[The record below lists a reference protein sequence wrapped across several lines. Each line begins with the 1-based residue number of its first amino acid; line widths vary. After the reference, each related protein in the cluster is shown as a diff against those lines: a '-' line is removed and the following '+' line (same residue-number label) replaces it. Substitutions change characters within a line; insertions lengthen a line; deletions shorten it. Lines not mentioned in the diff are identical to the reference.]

1 MENKSKIKEV
11 FGQLS
16 VFAKYLVVGLLT
28 AYLLLL
34 LADLLFLKIIYER
47 VYQLVYNT
55 GGVSNAYLIKALT
68 MAVTLVAYLVIPT
81 IVWNFMILKK
91 KRFASF
97 LALTYCCGMMGLFI
111 LSRPAP
117 NQLFN
122 ILTGEPLYRY
132 YRDPDDGHIELFPA
146 DTLKH
151 PRLGVPLG
159 KLTPEVALEIEK
171 RAKAE
176 KKAKAE
182 AEAKQREEMIRRQK
196 EEEERR
202 QKAEAEVTEVRRRQ
216 QSKISE
222 IEEEVPGRI
231 LETIPKIIAQDDFES
246 GTLEGGTGWKEPLW
260 TKEGYAAA
268 KPSGEAK
275 QGNYVCIIWGKE
287 KGSYVMRS
295 VDLSSAIKP
304 RLQFWAKPA
313 RLGINVLLRYNADY
327 AIIQVSRD
335 QEKWELVNTWVA
347 KSYEDEIKDYSYNF
361 LDFDLSSYAGVPQLW
376 IKFTVFEK
384 SIKMIGDNPI
394 LYVDDIK
401 IVEKK

>member
-1 MENKSKIKEV
+1 MWDKNKIKEV
-11 FGQLS
+11 FEQLS
-16 VFAKYLVVGLLT
+16 TFAKYLIVGLLA

-34 LADLLFLKIIYER
+34 LTDLLFLKIIYER

-68 MAVTLVAYLVIPT
+68 MAVTLVAYLVIP
-81 IVWNFMILKK
+81 IIAWNFIILKK
-91 KRFASF
+91 KRFALF
-97 LALTYCCGMMGLFI
+97 LALVYCGGMMGLFI
-111 LSRPAP
+111 LSRPVP
-117 NQLFN
+117 DQLFN

-132 YRDPDDGHIELFPA
+132 YRHPDDGHIELFPA

-151 PRLGVPLG
+151 PRLGVPLE
-159 KLTPEVALEIEK
+159 KLTLEVAIEIEK

-202 QKAEAEVTEVRRRQ
+202 QKAEAEAAEQKRRQ
-216 QSKISE
+216 QSEISE
-222 IEEEVPGRI
+222 TGEVLGRT

-260 TKEGYAAA
+260 IKEGYAAA

-295 VDLSSAIKP
+295 VDLSSAIRP

-313 RLGINVLLRYNADY
+313 RLAINVLSRYNADY
-327 AIIQVSRD
+327 AIVQISRD

-361 LDFDLSSYAGVPQLW
+361 LDFDLSSYAGAPQLW

-384 SIKMIGDNPI
+384 SIRMIGDDPM
-394 LYVDDIK
+394 LYVDNIK
-401 IVEKK
+401 IINNK